1 LKTLRIGSDRAT
13 DVDLACID
21 AGRQFVLWRQGG
33 DVRLVLD
40 DRHVDA
46 ARRALA
52 FRGVRA
58 TPSDGGVPEPPPL
71 LAAIGIAL
79 TPARLHAA
87 DEVDLLEVRVVP
99 LSEATARLTRRPLRL
114 WPLGRRKRARCRA
127 LLRGTDALLE
137 VRRSAWCGRSTLG
150 AARRSLRPVL
160 FDRSATPRA
169 LRVYAADG
177 ALTRWING

>member
-1 LKTLRIGSDRAT
+1 MTTLRIGSDGRT
-13 DVDLACID
+13 DLDLACSTASHFI
-21 AGRQFVLWRQGG
+21 LWRQGP
-33 DVRLVLD
+33 DVRLTLD
-40 DRHVDA
+40 ERYASAV
-46 ARRALA
+46 RRALA

-58 TPSDGGVPEPPPL
+58 TWSDLGVPQAPRS
-71 LAAIGIAL
+71 LAAVGIGLA
-79 TPARLHAA
+79 PARLAGSEEI
-87 DEVDLLEVRVVP
+87 DVLDVRVVP
-99 LSEATARLTRRPLRL
+99 LSDATAALTHPRARL
-114 WPLGRRKRARCRA
+114 WPLGGRRRSRCRA

-137 VRRSAWCGRSTLG
+137 VRRSAWCGRSTLA